1 MDTNDLSNYI
11 FLDVETPNGYN
22 DSICSIGLV
31 YGNGEQRQY
40 LVNPHDFFSQRN
52 IQIHHI
58 QPGDVEKKDDWKTV
72 WNKIGNDISSK
83 IVVAYNALFDLRV
96 ISKALYRSNITPPTF
111 RYIDMMKITKVL
123 LPEIAGRASLNN
135 VCDYLNIP
143 LEEHHDSLQ
152 DAEACRN
159 IFLQLN
165 VEDICTDFYNPEER
179 IDSST
184 LRAGDVQE
192 YSLEQSLSEV
202 KNICGL
208 LLALMT
214 DLSNESIP
222 SSINCWYR
230 QNLLTVNDAV
240 KEICPLIQQIID
252 SDYSKDSLE
261 FIFNDYSDSV
271 YSLMSVYSFLI
282 HFNDIHNKQPY
293 YLQLHNLLNE
303 LPVKER
309 PGNYA
314 NLIQKT
320 QEVLDNPEKE
330 NELKKEI
337 TRFLKSLDTSDIENL
352 QVTIKEKSFVLTGNF
367 CQIERSKL
375 AELIKQKG
383 GYVKASVSKKIDY
396 VVIGSCPSDKWK
408 CGTKGGGSK
417 IQRAIELNITKI
429 SESDFLKVLLNAEDD
444 DSSDVPF

>member
-11 FLDVETPNGYN
+11 FLDVETPNWHN

-31 YGNGEQRQY
+31 YGSGEQYYY
-40 LVNPHDFFSQRN
+40 LVNPRDFFSQRN

-58 QPGDVEKKDDWKTV
+58 QQGNVESEDDWKTV

-83 IVVAYNALFDLRV
+83 IVVAYNATFDLGV
-96 ISKALYRSNITPPTF
+96 ISKVLYRSDITPPTF
-111 RYIDMMKITKVL
+111 KYVDMLKITKELFSGITGGVTL
-123 LPEIAGRASLNN
+123 DN

-143 LEEHHDSLQ
+143 LEEHHNSLH
-152 DAEACRN
+152 DAIACRN
-159 IFLQLN
+159 IFLLLKE
-165 VEDICTDFYNPEER
+165 EDIYTEDYNPEER
-179 IDSST
+179 IDFSK
-184 LRAGDVQE
+184 LRAGDIQE

-214 DLSNESIP
+214 DLSNESIR
-222 SSINCWYR
+222 SSINSWHQ
-230 QNLLTVNDAV
+230 QNLLTVNDV
-240 KEICPLIQQIID
+240 IKEICPLIQQVID
-252 SDYSKDSLE
+252 SDFSKDSIE
-261 FIFNDYSDSV
+261 FILNDYSDSV
-271 YSLMSVYSFLI
+271 YSLMSVYSFLN
-282 HFNDIHNKQPY
+282 HFKDIHIKQPY
-293 YLQLHNLLNE
+293 YLQLHNLLKA

-309 PGNYA
+309 PGNYD
-314 NLIQKT
+314 NLIQMT
-320 QEVLDNPEKE
+320 QDVLDNPESE

-337 TRFLKSLDTSDIENL
+337 TKFLNSLDTTDIENL

-408 CGTKGGGSK
+408 CGAKGGGSK
-417 IQRAIELNITKI
+417 IQRAIELNIPKI
-429 SESDFLKVLLNAEDD
+429 SESDFLKVLSTTEDD